1 MVYRDLQNSSRW
13 QENIK
18 ELNYLQLKTVGE
30 DPAGYKRLIS
40 RKEIQSAKY

>member
-1 MVYRDLQNSSRW
+1 MVYRHLHNSNPW

-30 DPAGYKRLIS
+30 DPAGYKRWIS
-40 RKEIQSAKY
+40 RKEM